1 MKLGGESR
9 LRDIKEFTTNQKFSV
24 VVEFRIS
31 NINLNTYFNTYFNM
45 ARRKTEN
52 ENIRKLA
59 KIGDKSIGLTLP
71 IEMIRKLNW
80 REKQKVVVKMKGKS
94 IIIRD
99 WK

>member
-1 MKLGGESR
+1 
-9 LRDIKEFTTNQKFSV
+9 
-24 VVEFRIS
+24 
-31 NINLNTYFNTYFNM
+31 M
-45 ARRKTEN
+45 ARRKTES
-52 ENIRKLA
+52 ENIRKLT
-59 KIGDKSIGLTLP
+59 KIGDRSVGLTLP

>member
-1 MKLGGESR
+1 
-9 LRDIKEFTTNQKFSV
+9 
-24 VVEFRIS
+24 
-31 NINLNTYFNTYFNM
+31 M

-52 ENIRKLA
+52 ENIRKLT
-59 KIGDKSIGLTLP
+59 KIGDKSVGLTLP
-71 IEMIRKLNW
+71 IEMIRKLKW